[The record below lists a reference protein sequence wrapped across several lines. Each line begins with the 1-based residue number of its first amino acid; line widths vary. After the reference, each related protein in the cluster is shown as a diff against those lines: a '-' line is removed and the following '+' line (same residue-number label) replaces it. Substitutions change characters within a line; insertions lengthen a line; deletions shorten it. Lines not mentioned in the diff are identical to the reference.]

1 MKDQQ
6 YHMSTDGAK
15 ERGPR
20 TECAM
25 PHCKHITIIATH
37 EHSAHRDRCPR
48 IGAHLPDQAR
58 SARGSSARRARPIRH
73 QPTDPFGTGLP
84 QSGRVVANGGG
95 AAKCLPTGG
104 DSSDV
109 HHRQKRQSDVAQG
122 EWASEAGSCQASSG
136 SRVEVSSP
144 DGLSSPSSAFSAPLN
159 GSSACAQNGVCSGHM
174 KRSRAK

>member
-15 ERGPR
+15 ERGPC

-37 EHSAHRDRCPR
+37 EHSAHLDRCPR
-48 IGAHLPDQAR
+48 IAAHLPAQAR

-73 QPTDPFGTGLP
+73 QATDPFGTGLP

-95 AAKCLPTGG
+95 AGKCRPAVTHPTSITGKSG
-104 DSSDV
+104 RATWLRASGRA
-109 HHRQKRQSDVAQG
+109 RQGLARPRVALVSKSPPQM
-122 EWASEAGSCQASSG
+122 ASPRLRRRFLRLSMGPAHAPKTASA
-136 SRVEVSSP
+136 V
-144 DGLSSPSSAFSAPLN
+144 AT
-159 GSSACAQNGVCSGHM
+159 
-174 KRSRAK
+174 